1 MPQFNNITIK
11 DGSAT
16 PVDVVYSVEK
26 LSSEQTVLVDRR
38 QASRDMQPSV
48 TVGFDRASPSRRTFK
63 VKHSIA
69 YPLVRTVAGVT
80 TSNDVAR
87 ATVEFTLPSSMTAD
101 ERAHLQALVANL
113 EDVII
118 IKAGVKDLD
127 PLY

>member
-1 MPQFNNITIK
+1 MPQFSTLAIK

-16 PVDVVYSVEK
+16 PVDVAYSVEK

-48 TVGFDRASPSRRTFK
+48 TIGFDRASPNRRTFK
-63 VKHSIA
+63 VKHSVA
-69 YPLVRTVAGVT
+69 YPLVRTIAGVT

-87 ATVEFTLPSSMTAD
+87 ATVEYTVPSSMTAD

-113 EDVII
+113 EDAIV
-118 IKAGVKDLD
+118 IKAGIKDLD